1 MFNVNAVGLIV
12 LCTFAAACSDQ
23 ESTPG
28 ENAAMQT
35 NFRGPGLHKGNT
47 IIGSYDPNLFTEQTA
62 IEAVAGSCLQMNG
75 NGGDVGLK
83 VQKMGTREDFFI
95 KESLKTGW
103 TKFKIVCTS
112 TGLRRPN
119 PFS

>member
-1 MFNVNAVGLIV
+1 MFKVNIVGLIV

-23 ESTPG
+23 GDVSG
-28 ENAAMQT
+28 EKAAMQT
-35 NFRGPGLHKGNT
+35 NFRGPGLHEGNT
-47 IIGSYDPNLFTEQTA
+47 IIGSYDPNLFTERTA

-83 VQKMGTREDFFI
+83 LQKLGTREDFFI
-95 KESLKTGW
+95 KESLKIGW

-112 TGLRRPN
+112 TGVRRPN